1 MFIIII
7 VYKNR
12 DLRKTVN
19 YFIVNMAV
27 SDLLF
32 PMFFLPVQITQLATD
47 SRQWHVSG
55 ILGSIF
61 CTSSNFL
68 REVTLLVST
77 QSLAWISIDRFAAVV
92 FLMKL
97 GLISTKIHTLAPI
110 STWILA
116 GVENIPWV
124 LTSKLVESGSNRFCV
139 VMYRGPVFP
148 NQEAIAAHTG
158 HHGTFVSI
166 VPLFLITFLY
176 S

>member
-1 MFIIII
+1 M
-7 VYKNR
+7 N
-12 DLRKTVN
+12 N
-19 YFIVNMAV
+19 
-27 SDLLF
+27 SW
-32 PMFFLPVQITQLATD
+32 
-47 SRQWHVSG
+47 QWYVSG

-97 GLISTKIHTLAPI
+97 GLISTKIHTLALI
-110 STWILA
+110 STCILA

-124 LTSKLVESGSNRFCV
+124 LTSKLVESGSNTFRV

-166 VPLFLITFLY
+166 VPLFLITVLY
-176 S
+176 SWIAVTLKRQNEALAESAPSLQRHLLKKTKKSYSNGRC